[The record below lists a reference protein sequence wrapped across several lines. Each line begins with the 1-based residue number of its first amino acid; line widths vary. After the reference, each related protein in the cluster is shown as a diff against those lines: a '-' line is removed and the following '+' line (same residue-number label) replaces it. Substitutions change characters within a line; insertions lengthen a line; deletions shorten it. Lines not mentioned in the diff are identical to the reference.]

1 MYSRFLYTIAIAMNL
16 LALHEGYLHL
26 MSEKKADE
34 EKPPV
39 VEFVAGINLYTKNE
53 LRWYFGI
60 ETVEASDGKLVAII
74 PVKGVLSPSWN
85 YGGTNTNWI
94 QTQLRVASENPAVH
108 AITLEIDSPGGAV
121 ANTQATAQV
130 IKQVREKMP
139 VLGFT
144 RAIAASSAYWL
155 LSHCDE
161 CFLENKIYSGVGSI
175 GVMATLFSQSSYNE
189 KNGYD
194 FRVIRSKGS
203 EDKNLANPMEPI
215 HDAAVQEAQDL
226 ADKVRVEFLSAV
238 LSVRPKVDPAIS
250 GKMYYGKDAIS
261 AGLADTVGDLNAALK
276 RADYLARKR

>member
-1 MYSRFLYTIAIAMNL
+1 MNL

-74 PVKGVLSPSWN
+74 PVQGVLSPTWN
-85 YGGTNTNWI
+85 DNGTNTDWL
-94 QTQLRVASENPAVH
+94 QQQLKVASENPAVH
-108 AITLEIDSPGGAV
+108 AILLKIDSPGGAV

-144 RAIAASSAYWL
+144 RIMAASSAYWL
-155 LSHCDE
+155 FSHCDE
-161 CFLENKIYSGVGSI
+161 CFLENKVYSGVGSI
-175 GVMATLFSQSSYNE
+175 GVMSVMFSQDEYNK

-194 FRVIRSKGS
+194 YRIIRSKGS
-203 EDKNLANPMEPI
+203 EDKALGHAMEPI
-215 HDAAVQEAQDL
+215 NEDAVQEMQAL
-226 ADKVRVEFLSAV
+226 TDKLRVEFLSAV

-250 GKMYYGKDAIS
+250 GRMYYGKDAIS
-261 AGLADTVGDLNAALK
+261 AGLADTVGDLTAALK

>member
-1 MYSRFLYTIAIAMNL
+1 MNL

-34 EKPPV
+34 QKTPV

-60 ETVEASDGKLVAII
+60 DSVEASDGKLVAII
-74 PVKGVLSPSWN
+74 PVQGVLSPTWN
-85 YGGTNTNWI
+85 YNGTNTDWL
-94 QTQLRVASENPAVH
+94 QQQLKVASENPAVH
-108 AITLEIDSPGGAV
+108 AILLKIDSPGGAV
-121 ANTQATAQV
+121 ANTQATAQA
-130 IKQVREKMP
+130 IKQVSSKMP
-139 VLGFT
+139 VIGFT
-144 RAIAASSAYWL
+144 QSMAASSAYWL
-155 LSHCDE
+155 FSHSDE
-161 CFLENKIYSGVGSI
+161 CFLENKVYSGVGSI
-175 GVMATLFSQSSYNE
+175 GVMATLFSQSGYNE

-203 EDKNLANPMEPI
+203 EDKNLGNPMEPI

-226 ADKVRVEFLSAV
+226 ADKLRVEFLSAV